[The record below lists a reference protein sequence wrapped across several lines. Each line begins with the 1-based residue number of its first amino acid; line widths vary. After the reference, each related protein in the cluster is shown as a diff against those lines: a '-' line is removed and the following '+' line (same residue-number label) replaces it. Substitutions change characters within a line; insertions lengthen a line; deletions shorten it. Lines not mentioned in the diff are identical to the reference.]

1 LPEESSPPAVIA
13 LPADLMFAARIR
25 GTAQAVGANLTLV
38 RNEKELLERARALAP
53 RQIIIDLDTR
63 SLDPVALI
71 ATLKADPTLKSIP
84 ILAYVSHVRED
95 AIAGAR
101 AAGAERVIA
110 RGAFVKNLTEI
121 LAGQ

>member
-1 LPEESSPPAVIA
+1 MPEESSPPAVIA

-101 AAGAERVIA
+101 AAGAKRVIA

>member
-1 LPEESSPPAVIA
+1 
-13 LPADLMFAARIR
+13 MFAARLR
-25 GTAQAVGANLTLV
+25 GTAQSVGANLTLV
-38 RNEKELLERARALAP
+38 RNEKELFERAHALAP

-71 ATLKADPTLKSIP
+71 ATLKADPALKAIP

-110 RGAFVKNLTEI
+110 RGAFVKNLMEI
-121 LAGQ
+121 LAGKGS